1 MYASYPYGSDTPRE
15 KNFLKNAGKYSN
27 LIEARIQELVIAVYK
42 FQTHKTVK
50 ISDFS
55 PTFPFSN
62 SNPKMSFFK

>member
-27 LIEARIQELVIAVYK
+27 LIEARIREFVIAVFI
-42 FQTHKTVK
+42 FQALRTIK